1 MAKKQD
7 AFYFDTFTACLDDAC
22 KAAQLLDR
30 SMREFDPD
38 QIKETLDEMHNIE
51 HAADDKKHE
60 LLNVLAKAFI
70 TPIEREDIILL
81 SQNIDEV
88 TDKIEDV
95 LLRIYCNNVQKIRPE
110 ALELSRLVIRCCEE
124 AKLMRRSSPTLSDP
138 RACGTTSSVS
148 TLWRRRPTSSLS
160 TACVLSTPPAWTP
173 SRSSF
178 GGRSSS
184 IWRSVWTPV
193 NMCRYSG
200 ECGHE
205 ELLT

>member
-7 AFYFDTFTACLDDAC
+7 AYYFETFTACLDDAC

-30 SMREFDPD
+30 SMREFDPA

-95 LLRIYCNNVQKIRPE
+95 LLRVYCNNVQKIRPE

-124 AKLMRRSSPTLSDP
+124 AKLMAQEFADFKRSKGLRDHIIRINTQIG
-138 RACGTTSSVS
+138 RAS
-148 TLWRRRPTSSLS
+148 
-160 TACVLSTPPAWTP
+160 
-173 SRSSF
+173 
-178 GGRSSS
+178 
-184 IWRSVWTPV
+184 
-193 NMCRYSG
+193 CR
-200 ECGHE
+200 ERV
-205 ELLT
+205 

>member
-7 AFYFDTFTACLDDAC
+7 AYYFETFTACRDDAC

-30 SMREFDPD
+30 SMREFDPA

-95 LLRIYCNNVQKIRPE
+95 LLRVYCNNVQKIRPE

-124 AKLMRRSSPTLSDP
+124 AKLMAQEFADFKRSKGLRDHIIRINTLEEEADQQFINSMRTLHTTCTDP
-138 RACGTTSSVS
+138 IEIIVWREIFLYLEKCVDACEHVADTVESVVMKNS
-148 TLWRRRPTSSLS
+148 
-160 TACVLSTPPAWTP
+160 
-173 SRSSF
+173 
-178 GGRSSS
+178 
-184 IWRSVWTPV
+184 
-193 NMCRYSG
+193 
-200 ECGHE
+200 
-205 ELLT
+205 

>member
-7 AFYFDTFTACLDDAC
+7 AYYFETFTACLDDAC

-30 SMREFDPD
+30 SMREFDPA

-95 LLRIYCNNVQKIRPE
+95 LLRVYCNNVQKIRPE
-110 ALELSRLVIRCCEE
+110 ALE
-124 AKLMRRSSPTLSDP
+124 
-138 RACGTTSSVS
+138 G
-148 TLWRRRPTSSLS
+148 
-160 TACVLSTPPAWTP
+160 PAGP
-173 SRSSF
+173 HHPHQHPGG
-178 GGRSSS
+178 GGRPAVHQQHAHPPHHLH
-184 IWRSVWTPV
+184 RPH
-193 NMCRYSG
+193 RDHRLAGDLPLSG
-200 ECGHE
+200 EVRGRLRARGRHGGERGHE
-205 ELLT
+205 EFLIG